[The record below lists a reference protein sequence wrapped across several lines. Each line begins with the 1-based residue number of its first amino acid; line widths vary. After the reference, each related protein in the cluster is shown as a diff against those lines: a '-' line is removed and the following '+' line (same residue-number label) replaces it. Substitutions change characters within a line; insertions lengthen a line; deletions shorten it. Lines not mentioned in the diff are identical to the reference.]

1 MTSATAASAR
11 RPGSRWY
18 LKKAA
23 RAGVMY
29 GSWGTGLLAL
39 RRLGAVSARA
49 LTYHRIGEDRYDP
62 FCVHPEDF
70 DAQMRLLSE
79 QRRAVSLR
87 AIVEFVAGTRPLP
100 PNACLVTIDDGMLS
114 TLSEALPIL
123 AKWNVPAVAFATAS
137 LVGRPAG
144 DYGER
149 YLTWPELRELADS
162 GIVEIGSHSYTHRS
176 LGAMPVEEA
185 RRELT
190 LSREMLSQ
198 NLGRDVVCFAYPFGT
213 RGDFNDHTEQG
224 IRDAGYSVGFHSLHG
239 AIRAGQNAH
248 CLPRVKVEGGES
260 LFQFSL
266 VSRGGTDLWRAVD
279 NTLSRLQR
287 VRVEIS

>member
-1 MTSATAASAR
+1 MTATTAAHVR

-29 GSWGTGLLAL
+29 GSWGVGLLAL
-39 RRLGAVSARA
+39 RRLADISVRA
-49 LTYHRIGEDRYDP
+49 LTYHRIGRDRYDP
-62 FCVHPEDF
+62 FCVHPDDF

-79 QRRAVSLR
+79 QGRAVSLR
-87 AIVEFVAGTRPLP
+87 AILDFVAGTRPLP

-114 TLSEALPIL
+114 TLTEALPVL
-123 AKWNVPAVAFATAS
+123 TRWKVPAVAFATAS
-137 LVGRPAG
+137 LVGRDSG

-149 YLTWPELRELADS
+149 YLTWPELREVAQS

-176 LGAMPVEEA
+176 LGSMPVAEA
-185 RRELT
+185 RRELA
-190 LSREMLSQ
+190 LSREVLSQ
-198 NLGRDVVCFAYPFGT
+198 NLGRDVVAFAYPFGT
-213 RGDFNDHTEQG
+213 RGDFNEHTEQG
-224 IRDAGYSVGFHSLHG
+224 LRDAGYSIGFHSLHG
-239 AIRAGQNAH
+239 AIRSGQNVH
-248 CLPRVKVEGGES
+248 KLPRVKVEGGES

-266 VSRGGTDLWRAVD
+266 VSRGGMDLWRAID

-287 VRVEIS
+287 DRVEIA